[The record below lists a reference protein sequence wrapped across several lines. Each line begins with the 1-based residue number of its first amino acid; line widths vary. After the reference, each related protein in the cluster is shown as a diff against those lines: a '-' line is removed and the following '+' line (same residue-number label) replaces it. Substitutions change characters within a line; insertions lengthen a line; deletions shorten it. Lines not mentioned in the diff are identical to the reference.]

1 MCTISIRA
9 NIYSHVKNKFIFVPG
24 KWRRVH
30 AGNNSGDLSI
40 SSVAHSLMYMTAKYK
55 LCGENLPPYG
65 ASRGINM
72 CDHNS

>member
-1 MCTISIRA
+1 M
-9 NIYSHVKNKFIFVPG
+9 PG

-30 AGNNSGDLSI
+30 AGNKSGDLSI
-40 SSVAHSLMYMTAKYK
+40 SSVAHSLMYTSAKYK